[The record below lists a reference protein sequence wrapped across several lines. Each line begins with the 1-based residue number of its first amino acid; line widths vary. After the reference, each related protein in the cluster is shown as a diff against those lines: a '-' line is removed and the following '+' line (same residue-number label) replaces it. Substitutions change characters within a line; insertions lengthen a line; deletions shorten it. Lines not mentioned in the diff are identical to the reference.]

1 MKLETE
7 EQSFDLGGTLG
18 LSTMQVGTESA
29 RDQGD
34 NDRHDHEQNASQTR
48 HEPPAKKREE
58 RRQKHNVRDA
68 SLAVEVIESARHHPR
83 KDDNQTHANDGVE
96 KWDVRRHDKR
106 LQSADE
112 PECDQEDDVVQV
124 A

>member
-48 HEPPAKKREE
+48 HEPPAKKREN
-58 RRQKHNVRDA
+58 RRQKYNVRDA
-68 SLAVEVIESARHHPR
+68 PLAIEVIESARHHPR
-83 KDDNQTHANDGVE
+83 KDDNQTHADDRIQE
-96 KWDVRRHDKR
+96 WDVGRHNIR
-106 LQSADE
+106 LQSFDD
-112 PECDQEDDVVQV
+112 PERDQHDDVVQV